1 METDDVSFRGCR
13 LARAGRLAMKT
24 GMSWVPVV
32 IYIAAVVV
40 VSGGLFTWGY
50 AYRRKAEEALRPPP
64 PDVLAKNLVENII
77 GRGTVKDVKVGEAAG
92 TVEVTFESATYP
104 PAARATVSGEVVS
117 KDLDRVMVGLRVV
130 KGDS

>member
-24 GMSWVPVV
+24 GLSWVPVV
-32 IYIAAVVV
+32 IYVAAVVV
-40 VSGGLFTWGY
+40 VSGGLFTWDY
-50 AYRRKAEEALRPPP
+50 AYRRKAEEALPPPP

-92 TVEVTFESATYP
+92 AGGGDVWAPTP
-104 PAARATVSGEVVS
+104 PP
-117 KDLDRVMVGLRVV
+117 
-130 KGDS
+130 

>member
-1 METDDVSFRGCR
+1 MVARADR
-13 LARAGRLAMKT
+13 LAKKT
-24 GMSWVPVV
+24 GLSWVPVA

-40 VSGGLFTWGY
+40 VGGGLFAWDY

-92 TVEVTFESATYP
+92 TGEGTVEFATSPP
-104 PAARATVSGEVVS
+104 PAPAAGGARGTPQRPEPAVV
-117 KDLDRVMVGLRVV
+117 
-130 KGDS
+130 